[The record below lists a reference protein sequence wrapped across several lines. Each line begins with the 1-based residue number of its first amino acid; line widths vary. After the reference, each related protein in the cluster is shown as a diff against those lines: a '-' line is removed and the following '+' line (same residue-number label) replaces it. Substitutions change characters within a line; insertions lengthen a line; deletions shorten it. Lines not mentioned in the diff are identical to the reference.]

1 MDIFPILQ
9 ELSTMKY
16 DLISVR
22 STRTPY
28 KVSRPVDIYAALR
41 RYTQVA
47 ERDPYNQ
54 LSVSQRA
61 IARYA
66 TSKVD

>member
-1 MDIFPILQ
+1 
-9 ELSTMKY
+9 MKY

-41 RYTQVA
+41 RYTQVY
-47 ERDPYNQ
+47 EGDPYNQ
-54 LSVSQRA
+54 FPLSQR
-61 IARYA
+61 
-66 TSKVD
+66 